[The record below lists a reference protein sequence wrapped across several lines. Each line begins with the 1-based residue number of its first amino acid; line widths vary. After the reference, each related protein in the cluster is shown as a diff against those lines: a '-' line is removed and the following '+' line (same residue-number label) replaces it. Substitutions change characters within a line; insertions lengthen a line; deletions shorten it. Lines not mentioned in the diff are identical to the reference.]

1 MLGAFR
7 NDTCVAL
14 LSREA
19 PRWPR
24 PTGFVTHSLLW
35 SPTCKVALVHVW
47 KNAGTAAHR
56 FLLVANRST
65 SSLSRRA
72 AGLGER
78 CLDFETIFDSSS
90 YAVNGTAGTTAR
102 TRSTIRRVLT
112 QRASTAHRQ
121 EPGYFVA
128 ALIRDPSARYV
139 SSFLEA
145 ASAMQRREA
154 SAWHNWWTAGNWWS
168 AHASNNKTAL
178 LDALERFVQHESS
191 FEPFSTQ
198 QDADSQRVFARN
210 FHAAPQAVFLSDW
223 RGVPIHVDHLGR
235 VDSLRAELELLLNR
249 RRSSTEVT
257 AGPAASRTEDT
268 TSRLPTV
275 HHSALA
281 AKRPLSAADL
291 LTRPGLQRRIC
302 AILRVDYC
310 CFGFEWPS
318 ACTGMTCT
326 PASSHPPQPPPCPPS
341 F

>member
-154 SAWHNWWTAGNWWS
+154 SAGTTGGRRAIGGQHMPPTTRPRSLMHWS
-168 AHASNNKTAL
+168 DSCNMRAHLSHSRRNRTL
-178 LDALERFVQHESS
+178 TPRECLREISTPRRR
-191 FEPFSTQ
+191 PCFSRIGGACPSTSTTWG
-198 QDADSQRVFARN
+198 AWIAAR
-210 FHAAPQAVFLSDW
+210 
-223 RGVPIHVDHLGR
+223 
-235 VDSLRAELELLLNR
+235 RAELLLNR

-281 AKRPLSAADL
+281 AAAAERSRSADAA
-291 LTRPGLQRRIC
+291 GLQRRIC